1 MTSVPKNVYNDN
13 LAADVKSC
21 TYIDINKQNNSK
33 GPKFEVGDHVR
44 ISKLKNI
51 FAEDYTP
58 NWSEKVFVIKRVK
71 NTVPRTFVI
80 GDLNGEENF
89 GTIYKKEWQKTNQ
102 KQFRI
107 EKALKENARN
117 YMLNGKATIILLK
130 VGLIKNT

>member
-1 MTSVPKNVYNDN
+1 MTSVPKNVYNDK
-13 LAADVKSC
+13 LAADVKSS

-33 GPKFEVGDHVR
+33 GPKFEVGDHVQ

-89 GTIYKKEWQKTNQ
+89 GTIYKKE
-102 KQFRI
+102 
-107 EKALKENARN
+107 
-117 YMLNGKATIILLK
+117 
-130 VGLIKNT
+130 